1 MKFSFKTTTKRTLEA
16 ILVLSL
22 VLIVFLGIL
31 FTLNTVF
38 PTGLKLLNLV
48 RPGAQDSSLYSDHLA
63 SRELRLN
70 TDAGEFGLGDGATV
84 TAVLSSMSNQV
95 KAKRANQIA
104 WQGAD
109 EGMTFHD
116 RDAIQTFRKSTAT
129 VFFKKGNFLELEEN
143 SLIVLRSLER
153 DVFTRENHM
162 TVVLVNGQLSG
173 QIGIQDQESYN
184 LEVIAPGVVA
194 RAPSRG
200 NKDQPSQF
208 QMSVGPDDTSILTV
222 HKGTVD
228 LLIDGKTVGVGTDQ
242 VVKIQPGKALVYLRP
257 PPGAPGLAS
266 PAKDE
271 TFTFRDLPPRVSFG
285 WDKGANVRGYHFVL
299 ARDPDFQEIFHE
311 DMLGDNQFS
320 HGNLNQGD
328 YYWRV
333 SSVSSNG
340 EGEFSRTRHFR
351 LIQDLELPTLVV
363 NYDTDTVADGDKFE
377 LRGRTD
383 PDARIFVGGIPVK
396 IDEGGQFVHNLF
408 LKRGFNVIVVEAV
421 DKVGNVNYFSK
432 VVNVEF

>member
-1 MKFSFKTTTKRTLEA
+1 MKFSFKTTTKKAVEA

-22 VLIVFLGIL
+22 VLLFFLAIL
-31 FTLNTVF
+31 FTLNKVF

-48 RPGAQDSSLYSDHLA
+48 RPGAQDSSPYSDHLA

-70 TDAGEFGLGDGATV
+70 TGTGEFGLGDGDTV
-84 TAVLSSMSNQV
+84 TAVLSSLNNQV

-104 WQGAD
+104 WQGA
-109 EGMTFHD
+109 EKGMTFHD
-116 RDAIQTFRKSTAT
+116 RDAIQSFRKSFAT
-129 VFFKKGNFLELEEN
+129 VFFKKGNFLELHEN

-153 DVFTRENHM
+153 DVFIRENHM
-162 TVVLVNGQLSG
+162 TVVLVNGQLNG
-173 QIGIQDQESYN
+173 RIGIQDQENYN

-222 HKGTVD
+222 HEGTVD
-228 LLIDGKTVGVGTDQ
+228 FLIDGKTIGVGTDQ

-257 PPGAPGLAS
+257 PPRAPALTS
-266 PAKDE
+266 PANDE
-271 TFTFRDLPPRVSFG
+271 TFTVRDIPPRVSFG
-285 WDKGANVRGYHFVL
+285 WHKGGNVQGYHFVL
-299 ARDPDFQEIFHE
+299 ARDPGYQDIFYE
-311 DMLGDNQFS
+311 GRFEDNQFF

-340 EGEFSRTRHFR
+340 EGAFGRARHLR
-351 LIQDLELPTLVV
+351 LI
-363 NYDTDTVADGDKFE
+363 
-377 LRGRTD
+377 
-383 PDARIFVGGIPVK
+383 
-396 IDEGGQFVHNLF
+396 
-408 LKRGFNVIVVEAV
+408 
-421 DKVGNVNYFSK
+421 
-432 VVNVEF
+432 

>member
-1 MKFSFKTTTKRTLEA
+1 MKFSFKTATKKALEA

-22 VLIVFLGIL
+22 VLFFFLAIL
-31 FTLNTVF
+31 FTLNAVF

-48 RPGAQDSSLYSDHLA
+48 RPGTQDSSLYSDHLA

-70 TDAGEFGLGDGATV
+70 TGAGELGLGDGATV
-84 TAVLSSMSNQV
+84 TAVLSSLSNQV

-104 WQGAD
+104 WQGAE

-129 VFFKKGNFLELEEN
+129 VFFKEGNFLELDEN

-173 QIGIQDQESYN
+173 RIGEQDQENYN

-200 NKDQPSQF
+200 NKDQLSQF
-208 QMSVGPDDTSILTV
+208 QISVGPDDTSILTV
-222 HKGTVD
+222 HEGTVD

-242 VVKIQPGKALVYLRP
+242 VVKIQPGKALAYLRP
-257 PPGAPGLAS
+257 PPQAPDLAS
-266 PAKDE
+266 PANDE
-271 TFTFRDLPPRVSFG
+271 TFTFRDVPPRVSFE
-285 WDKGANVRGYHFVL
+285 WDKGGNVLGYHFVL
-299 ARDPDFQEIFHE
+299 ANDPGFQEISYEGRLE
-311 DMLGDNQFS
+311 DNHFT

-333 SSVSSNG
+333 SSLNRDG

-377 LRGRTD
+377 LSGRTD
-383 PDARIFVGGIPVK
+383 PDAKIFVGGIPVK
-396 IDEGGQFVHNLF
+396 IDEGGEFVHNLF

>member
-1 MKFSFKTTTKRTLEA
+1 MKFSFKATIKKTLEG

-22 VLIVFLGIL
+22 VLIVFMGIL
-31 FTLNTVF
+31 FTLNAVF

-48 RPGAQDSSLYSDHLA
+48 KPGTQDPSLYSDHLP

-70 TDAGEFGLGDGATV
+70 TDAGEFDFGNGATV
-84 TAVLSSMSNQV
+84 TAVLSSLSNQV

-104 WQGAD
+104 WKGA
-109 EGMTFHD
+109 EKGMTFHD
-116 RDAIQTFRKSTAT
+116 RDAIQTFRKSSAT
-129 VFFKKGNFLELEEN
+129 VFFKKGNFLELHEN

-173 QIGIQDQESYN
+173 RTEKLDQQNYN

-200 NKDQPSQF
+200 NKDQPSKF
-208 QMSVGPDDTSILTV
+208 QMSVGPDDTSILTI
-222 HKGTVD
+222 HEGTVD
-228 LLIDGKTVGVGTDQ
+228 LLIEGKTVEVGTDQ
-242 VVKIQPGKALVYLRP
+242 VVKIQPGKTLVYLHP
-257 PPGAPGLAS
+257 PPQAPVLTL
-266 PAKDE
+266 PANDE
-271 TFTFRDLPPRVSFG
+271 TFTFRDIPPRVSFG
-285 WDKGANVRGYHFVL
+285 WNKDGNVSGYHFVL
-299 ARDPDFQEIFHE
+299 AGDQDFQDIFYEGRLEENH
-311 DMLGDNQFS
+311 FS
-320 HGNLNQGD
+320 HGNLNPGD

-340 EGEFSRTRHFR
+340 EGEFSPARHFR
-351 LIQDLELPTLVV
+351 LIQDLERPTLVV
-363 NYDTDTVADGDKFE
+363 NYDTDTLEDGSKFV
-377 LRGRTD
+377 LSGRTD
-383 PDARIFVGGIPVK
+383 PDARIYVGGIPVE
-396 IDEGGQFVHNLF
+396 IDEGGKFVHDLF

-421 DKVGNVNYFSK
+421 DKVGNVNYFSR